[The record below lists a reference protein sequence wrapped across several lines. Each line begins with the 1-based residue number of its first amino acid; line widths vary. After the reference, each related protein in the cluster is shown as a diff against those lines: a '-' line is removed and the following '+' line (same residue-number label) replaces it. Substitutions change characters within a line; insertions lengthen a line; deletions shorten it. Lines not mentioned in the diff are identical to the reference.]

1 MMENEEREELEKELE
16 NLKLLFEFHT
26 GLKVIQ
32 NSKEYDE
39 HVNAILDRV
48 NEIKKRLEKE

>member
-1 MMENEEREELEKELE
+1 MKKEKSQNKELE